1 MARTTKRTTRARKR
15 LVLLVVLSS
24 VVAGTGLVLGGVY
37 VGVRMYRAKEAKTAR
52 EEGWKAYDDRNWEL
66 ALAKLSQYVG
76 AGNQS
81 DGEAVLRLAKA
92 RSLVAAA
99 NSRHFLDAARFY
111 NAALE
116 LMPDRVEAL
125 EGLVECYAELGYSL
139 ELQKAVERLLTL
151 QPLNERALVAS
162 YWLYA
167 SRGDWAESLSA
178 ADRLIGIQPDKYSW
192 RALALEAMRANG
204 AKLEERVARVE
215 EWIATDRADGTEADG
230 RYHLFLAEVYR
241 EAGVPEKASAEAKT
255 AMQLGMPDTKTL
267 GVLVEL
273 FDRLGDP
280 VSAEAA
286 VGSAAAKG
294 VDPVAL
300 AMMQVNRY
308 WLGGRLAEARKA
320 LDAIPP
326 DADGADG
333 IEPLRARVMLAES
346 VRDIAASDAAI
357 QALKA
362 SAAAAPAGADA
373 EAVNPWIDAVVATRS
388 LPDDEKT
395 RAAATAALERALT
408 ANRNDAFLRFRAGEM
423 ALGLGETEEAVRQFR
438 AAYDLEDRRWLNA
451 AVQLVSTLLALGRT
465 DQAFPLARVT
475 FDRYGGNP
483 AAGLALAQACT
494 SLIEEGREPWVVDPS
509 LPKGMG
515 GVRIIRWMYEEPA
528 SPIKGS
534 AFLLPYLVSACISER
549 DVDAARAFAETAV
562 ADEESEANGL
572 LLLAGILTNR
582 SFGDLPE
589 RAIAAAKAR
598 GAAPIDTT
606 VASARLA
613 IARGNAESA
622 RLAVESA
629 MQAGGADLP
638 AKDRAALARVRAEAA
653 VASRSSDLLATLGE
667 LVKNDGGNPDNLLYV
682 LAQQQAWSDEAFIV
696 ACLSRLKQLV
706 GERSPRYVLS
716 EAGRTLQFHRNDQ
729 DELSKSVIAVNQLLE
744 GDPDSVGG
752 LVTMATLLSMTSPP
766 DLAQAATFLER
777 ALTLQPG
784 RRELYPELVSLY
796 QRTGDFAN
804 ASRRLQQYER
814 MTENDPEGARSAA
827 RLMLAQADYGAA
839 IQALERIARSTGAEA
854 DAVALADAKRRT
866 GRLDEAEKILRD
878 ACAKSTRGPLAVLAF
893 AEFYART
900 GRVDAARAVIAED
913 GARTEPALTPASR
926 AFILA
931 RLELDYGDPKA
942 AAALVEEAR
951 TLAPDSTSVA
961 LLGARQKVA
970 TGDIPGGLAVARAA
984 LAKTPDDA
992 SLLSFVASLMLADP
1006 GSGGTDEKTLAA
1018 LKDTNPAL
1026 HDLVRIIAACEGPNG
1041 ALTPN
1046 ADALKNAV
1054 QLTERYPAFAPAWM
1068 AAIELHAAAGQMKEA
1083 VRLAK
1088 RGMSRLPSEPGPAEL
1103 AARLLMTERRIDEAR
1118 EAARSWRTL
1127 TAESPMDA
1135 DIVLA
1140 RLALM
1145 QGKASEAVA
1154 MLAPYE
1160 KRLAAASNERAD
1172 ELALLAL
1179 ARLFDGNVEESFA
1192 SIRGSLLSVPQARAE
1207 WLRGIRAAPT
1217 PLAFDALSRTE
1228 PVVAVDDEGRLTM
1241 VAEWVSLGHRKD
1253 AAQALTK
1260 ANTLMAA
1267 VASSSL
1273 SHPLAKLL
1281 AADLAAANGKIDEAA
1296 AGYRAVIDGIPA
1308 ADRAAFASWAT
1319 LDAKTRD
1326 ELAGPRSVFLYANNN
1341 LASALTEAGQD
1352 LDAALA
1358 AVEAALAL
1366 EPSSTSL
1373 LDTKALALLA
1383 RREYPD
1389 ARAVAASARQKD
1401 PNATA
1406 LLVTLARIELAA
1418 GDFDAAARYV
1428 LTAERELQ
1436 AESFPDRGVLDRLL
1450 AVKESIAK
1458 LGGSKVLIVD

>member
-24 VVAGTGLVLGGVY
+24 VVAGSGLVLGGVY
-37 VGVRMYRAKEAKTAR
+37 VGVRMYRAKEAQAAR
-52 EEGWKAYDDRNWEL
+52 EEGWKAYDEGKWDV
-66 ALAKLSQYVG
+66 ALAKLSAYVG
-76 AGNQS
+76 AGNQR
-81 DGEAVLRLAKA
+81 DGDAVLRLAKA
-92 RSLVAAA
+92 RSQVAAA

-116 LMPDRVEAL
+116 LKPGDPTAL

-139 ELQKAVERLLTL
+139 ELQKAAEQLLAA
-151 QPLNERALVAS
+151 QPGNKRALVAS
-162 YWLYA
+162 YWLA
-167 SRGDWAESLSA
+167 VSKGDAQDSLRIAE
-178 ADRLIGIQPDKYSW
+178 RLIEVEPDNYAW
-192 RALALEAMRANG
+192 RALALESMRAGG
-204 AKLEERVARVE
+204 AKLDDRVARVQ
-215 EWIATDRADGTEADG
+215 EWIAADGKDGTEGDG

-241 EAGVPEKASAEAKT
+241 EAGEPQKAAAEAKT

-280 VSAEAA
+280 MSAEAA

-300 AMMQVNRY
+300 ALMQVNRY
-308 WLGGRLAEARKA
+308 WLSGRLNEATQA
-320 LDAIPP
+320 LDAIPMG
-326 DADGADG
+326 ADGSDG
-333 IEPLRARVMLAES
+333 IEPLRARVMLAEGG
-346 VRDIAASDAAI
+346 RDIAAADRAM
-357 QALKA
+357 QALKTRV
-362 SAAAAPAGADA
+362 AGSPADA
-373 EAVNPWIDAVVATRS
+373 EKVNPWIDAIVATRA
-388 LPDDEKT
+388 LPDDEKS
-395 RAAATAALERALT
+395 RAAMMAAIERALT

-423 ALGLGETEEAVRQFR
+423 ALALGETEEAARQFR
-438 AAYDLEDRRWLNA
+438 AAYDLEDRRWMNA
-451 AVQLVSTLLALGRT
+451 AIQLISALLALGRT
-465 DQAFPLARVT
+465 DEAFPIARVN
-475 FDRYGGNP
+475 FDRYGWNP

-494 SLIEEGREPWVVDPS
+494 SLIEEGREPWVIDPS

-515 GVRIIRWMYEEPA
+515 GVRIIRWMYEDPV
-528 SPIKGS
+528 SPIRDS

-549 DVDAARAFAETAV
+549 DLDSARTFAEKAV
-562 ADEESEANGL
+562 ADEKSEANGL

-582 SFGDLPE
+582 SYGDLPE

-598 GAAPIDTT
+598 GASAIDTT

-622 RLAVESA
+622 RFDVESA
-629 MQAGGADLP
+629 LQAGGTELS

-653 VASRSSDLLATLGE
+653 VASRSDDVLSTLGE
-667 LVKNDGGNPDNLLYV
+667 LVKNDGGNPDNLLFV
-682 LAQQQAWSDEAFIV
+682 LAQQSAWTDESFVI

-729 DELSKSVIAVNQLLE
+729 NELSKAVIAVNDLLE

-752 LVTMATLLSMTSPP
+752 LVTMSTLLSMKSPP
-766 DLAQAATFLER
+766 DLAQAAKFLER

-804 ASRRLQQYER
+804 ASKRLQQYER
-814 MTENDPEGARSAA
+814 ITENDPEGARSAA
-827 RLMLAQADYGAA
+827 RLMLAQADYGSA
-839 IQALERIARSTGAEA
+839 IPALERIARATGAEA

-878 ACAKSTRGPLAVLAF
+878 ACAKNTRGPLAVLAF
-893 AEFYART
+893 AEFFART
-900 GRVDAARAVIAED
+900 GRVDAARTVIAED
-913 GARTEPALTPASR
+913 GARPEPTLTPASR

-942 AAALVEEAR
+942 AGALVDEAR
-951 TLAPDSTSVA
+951 GLAPDSTSVA

-970 TGDIPGGLAVARAA
+970 TGDIPGGLALARAA
-984 LAKTPDDA
+984 LDKHPDDA
-992 SLLSFVASLMLADP
+992 ALLSFVASLMLADP
-1006 GSGGTDEKTLAA
+1006 GSGGNDEKTLAA
-1018 LKDTNPAL
+1018 LKETNPAL
-1026 HDLVRIIAACEGPNG
+1026 HDLVRIIASCEGPNG

-1046 ADALKNAV
+1046 ADALKGSV
-1054 QLTERYPAFAPAWM
+1054 QLTERYPTFAPAWM

-1083 VRLAK
+1083 VRIAK
-1088 RGMSRLPSEPGPAEL
+1088 RGMARLPSEPGPAEL
-1103 AARLLMTERRIDEAR
+1103 AARLLMTERRLDEAR
-1118 EAARSWRTL
+1118 DAARSWRTL

-1135 DIVLA
+1135 DLVLA
-1140 RLALM
+1140 RLAMM
-1145 QGKASEAVA
+1145 QGKAREAVT

-1160 KRLAAASNERAD
+1160 KRLTAAAAERAD
-1172 ELALLAL
+1172 DLALLAL
-1179 ARLFDGNVEESFA
+1179 ARLFDGNVEEAFNT
-1192 SIRGSLLSVPQARAE
+1192 IKGSLQTVPPARGE
-1207 WLRGIRAAPT
+1207 WLRGLRAAPT
-1217 PLAFDALSRTE
+1217 ALAMDALARTE
-1228 PVVAVDDEGRLTM
+1228 PIVAVDDEGRLTM
-1241 VAEWVSLGHRKD
+1241 VAEWVSLGQRND

-1267 VASSSL
+1267 VASTSL
-1273 SHPLAKLL
+1273 SHPLAQLL
-1281 AADLAAANGKIDEAA
+1281 AADLAAANGKIAEAS
-1296 AGYRAVIDGIPA
+1296 AGYRAVLDAIPA
-1308 ADRAAFASWAT
+1308 GDRAKFASWAS

-1326 ELAGPRSVFLYANNN
+1326 ELAGPRSVYLYANNN
-1341 LASALTEAGQD
+1341 LAAALTEAGQD

-1366 EPSSTSL
+1366 EPNSTPL
-1373 LDTKALALLA
+1373 LDTKALVLLA
-1383 RREYPD
+1383 KREFVE
-1389 ARAVAASARQKD
+1389 ARSVAAAAREKD
-1401 PNATA
+1401 PTATS

-1418 GDFDAAARYV
+1418 GDLDAAARHV
-1428 LTAERELQ
+1428 MTAERELQ
-1436 AESFPDRGVLDRLL
+1436 ADSFPDRAVLDKLV

-1458 LGGSKVLIVD
+1458 LGGSKVLIND